1 MIIPIQ
7 ANTIQTAAIPIPGL
21 ALLITRPQAIGRQ
34 AIRLGTLIMDIAC
47 ITAGIIMDGAT
58 LTGESRIIGK
68 AMAMMAATLLGES
81 RIIGKAMAMMA
92 ATLLGEAFL
101 MEGTI
106 KRQAIMG
113 TGKPFSR

>member
-7 ANTIQTAAIPIPGL
+7 ANTIQAAAIPIPGL

-34 AIRLGTLIMDIAC
+34 AIRLGTLIMAIAC

-68 AMAMMAATLLGES
+68 A
-81 RIIGKAMAMMA
+81 IAMMA

>member
-7 ANTIQTAAIPIPGL
+7 ANTIQAAAIPIPGL

-34 AIRLGTLIMDIAC
+34 AIRLGTLVMAIAS

-58 LTGESRIIGK
+58 LTGEGSIIGK
-68 AMAMMAATLLGES
+68 AMAMMAAS
-81 RIIGKAMAMMA
+81 
-92 ATLLGEAFL
+92 LLGEAAL

-106 KRQAIMG
+106 KLRAIMG